1 MKIGSAAELDQL
13 STGPKRFDGESDVL
27 ALVAGLDEGI
37 QGGEQGEGD
46 GLELGVGNGERGF
59 EGIDV
64 GEEGAKVVDC
74 HDEVLVVGPTDV
86 LDFGLFGS
94 GEVSEVVKQSLW
106 LAGGE
111 GLADEGT

>member
-1 MKIGSAAELDQL
+1 M
-13 STGPKRFDGESDVL
+13 STGLKRFDGESDVL
-27 ALVAGLDEGI
+27 AFVAGLDEGI

-46 GLELGVGNGERGF
+46 RLKLGVGNGERRF

-64 GEEGAKVVDC
+64 GEEGAEVVDC

-94 GEVSEVVKQSLW
+94 GEVSEVVKEDLGFT
-106 LAGGE
+106 GGE
-111 GLADEGT
+111 GLADEGA